1 MLYLGHVIENDVG
14 LVRMQCQIILVMLF
28 GWIELWQR
36 HDLRDDGVGKSAR
49 GGELLD
55 VALRNFLLLIA
66 GVEDRRTLLA
76 AGIRALAIKLSGVV
90 RHAEKYLQ
98 QLLIGNLRRIETDAH
113 RFGMPGI
120 AIAD

>member
-1 MLYLGHVIENDVG
+1 MHHDIG
-14 LVRMQCQIILVMLF
+14 LAQIQCQKVLVVIL
-28 GWIELWQR
+28 GRIELLQR
-36 HDLRDDGVGKSAR
+36 HNLCDDGVGKSAR